1 MKRMLLILAVLSL
14 TAAVGQAQT
23 VAVRG
28 NIVHTMAGDPITD
41 GVVVIEG
48 GKITRVG
55 PAAETPL
62 PADIRVLHAAV
73 VTPGLVDVHT
83 TAGLSGI
90 YNVPHDQDQLEKSAP
105 LQPELRALDAYNPLE
120 QLVGWVRSFG
130 VTTLHTGHSPGAPVS
145 GQTMIV
151 KTRGTSVEEA
161 VVQEATAVA
170 VTITKSSDFF
180 NRNSLL
186 TTRAKTIALL
196 RQDLI
201 KAGEYR
207 DKTAAA
213 ADDDEVQPPGRDLHI
228 ETMVRVLEGE
238 LALMVTA
245 HRVRDMTGALRL
257 ADEFGVRL
265 WLDGAAEAHQIL
277 PRIKAAG
284 VPVLLHPTMMR
295 AFGET
300 ENASF
305 ETASLLRDAGI
316 PFAIQSGYEAYVP
329 KTRVILFE
337 AGIAASHGLGFQ
349 DALASITL
357 EAAKILGIDDKVGS
371 LEVGKDGDLAL
382 YDGDPFEYAT
392 HCTGTIIEGEPVS
405 DLRR

>member
-1 MKRMLLILAVLSL
+1 MKRTLLIIAVLSV
-14 TAAVGQAQT
+14 TATAGRAQI
-23 VAVRG
+23 AVRG
-28 NIVHTMAGDPITD
+28 GVVHTMAGESITN

-48 GKITRVG
+48 GKIARVG
-55 PAAETPL
+55 PADEVTI
-62 PADIRVLHAAV
+62 PADIKVFEAAV

-83 TAGLSGI
+83 TVGLSGI

-130 VTTLHTGHSPGAPVS
+130 VTTMHTGHGPGAPVS

-151 KTRGTSVEEA
+151 KTRGTSVDEA

-170 VTITKSSDFF
+170 VTITRSSDIF
-180 NRNSLL
+180 NRNKLL

-207 DKTAAA
+207 AKLDAARN
-213 ADDDEVQPPGRDLHI
+213 DDDVGAPDRDLHV

-245 HRVRDMTGALRL
+245 HRVRDIMGALRL

-265 WLDGAAEAHQIL
+265 WLDGAAEAHQVL
-277 PRIKAAG
+277 PTIKEAG

-305 ETASLLRDAGI
+305 ETASLLRDAGV
-316 PFAIQSGYEAYVP
+316 PFAIQSGYEIYVP

-337 AGIAASHGLGFQ
+337 AGVAASHGLGFD
-349 DALASITL
+349 DALAAITL
-357 EAAKILGIDDKVGS
+357 GAARILGIDDRVGS

-392 HCTGTIIEGEPVS
+392 HCVGTIIEGEVVS

>member
-1 MKRMLLILAVLSL
+1 MKWMFLITAGLLMTSSA
-14 TAAVGQAQT
+14 GQAQI
-23 VAVRG
+23 AVRG
-28 NIVHTMAGDPITD
+28 GTVYTMAGDPITD
-41 GVVVIEG
+41 GVVLIVDG
-48 GKITRVG
+48 RITEVG
-55 PAAETPL
+55 PAGDVPIPEEFQTL
-62 PADIRVLHAAV
+62 EAAV

-83 TAGLSGI
+83 TVGLSGL
-90 YNVPHDQDQLEKSAP
+90 YNVPHDQDQLEKSAAV
-105 LQPELRALDAYNPLE
+105 QPELRALDAYNPLE

-130 VTTLHTGHSPGAPVS
+130 VTTIHTGHSPGAPVS

-170 VTITKSSDFF
+170 VTITPSSDFF
-180 NRNSLL
+180 NTNKLL

-207 DKTAAA
+207 ARLAAA
-213 ADDDEVQPPGRDLHI
+213 QDDEDAAAPDRDLHL
-228 ETMVRVLEGE
+228 EAMVRVLDGE

-245 HRVRDMTGALRL
+245 HRVRDIMGAVRL
-257 ADEFGVRL
+257 ANEFGVRL

-277 PRIKAAG
+277 PVLKEAG
-284 VPVLLHPTMMR
+284 FPILLHPTMMR

-305 ETASLLRDAGI
+305 ETASLLNDAHI
-316 PFAIQSGYEAYVP
+316 PFAIQSGYELYVP

-337 AGIAASHGLGFQ
+337 AGVAASHGLGLE
-349 DALASITL
+349 DALASVTIS
-357 EAAKILGIDDKVGS
+357 AARILGVDDRVGS
-371 LEVGKDGDLAL
+371 LEKGKDGDVAL
-382 YDGDPFEYAT
+382 YDGDPFEYST
-392 HCTGTIIEGEPVS
+392 HCVATVIEGEVVS

>member
-1 MKRMLLILAVLSL
+1 MKRTLLILAVLMI
-14 TAAVGQAQT
+14 AASSQAQI
-23 VAVRG
+23 AVKG
-28 NIVHTMAGDPITD
+28 GIIHTMAGETITD

-48 GKITRVG
+48 GKITRIG
-55 PAAETPL
+55 PAADTPI
-62 PADIRVLHAAV
+62 PADIKVFKAAV

-83 TAGLSGI
+83 TVGLSGI

-120 QLVGWVRSFG
+120 ELVAWVRSFG
-130 VTTLHTGHSPGAPVS
+130 VTTVHTGHGPGAPVS

-151 KTRGTSVEEA
+151 KTRGKSVEEA
-161 VVQEATAVA
+161 VVQESTALA
-170 VTITKSSDFF
+170 VTITRSSDMFDRS
-180 NRNSLL
+180 NLL

-207 DKTAAA
+207 NKVAAS
-213 ADDDEVQPPGRDLHI
+213 ADDDDVSAPDRDLHV

-245 HRVRDMTGALRL
+245 HRIRDITGALRL
-257 ADEFGVRL
+257 AEEFGIRL
-265 WLDGAAEAHQIL
+265 WLDGAAEVHQIL
-277 PRIKAAG
+277 PLIKEAK

-305 ETASLLRDAGI
+305 ETGSLLRDAGI

-337 AGIAASHGLGFQ
+337 AGVAASHGLGFD
-349 DALASITL
+349 DALAAVTI
-357 EAAKILGIDDKVGS
+357 EAAKILGIENRVGS
-371 LEVGKDGDLAL
+371 LEVGKDGDIAL

-392 HCTGTIIEGEPVS
+392 HCVGTIIEGEMVS

>member
-1 MKRMLLILAVLSL
+1 MKRNLVFFVLLILATPLS
-14 TAAVGQAQT
+14 QAQI
-23 VAVRG
+23 AVRG
-28 NIVHTMAGDPITD
+28 GVVHTMAGDPISD
-41 GVVVIEG
+41 GVVLIRDGRISE
-48 GKITRVG
+48 VG
-55 PAAETPL
+55 PAAQVSI
-62 PADIRVLHAAV
+62 PADFEVLEAAV

-83 TAGLSGI
+83 TVGLSGI

-130 VTTLHTGHSPGAPVS
+130 VTTMHTGHGPGAPVT

-151 KTRGTSVEEA
+151 KTRGATVAEA

-170 VTITKSSDFF
+170 VTITRTSSPLGS
-180 NRNSLL
+180 NSLL

-201 KAGEYR
+201 KAGEYQA
-207 DKTAAA
+207 KILAAENN
-213 ADDDEVQPPGRDLHI
+213 DEASAPDRDLHI
-228 ETMVRVLEGE
+228 ETMVRVLDGE

-245 HRVRDMTGALRL
+245 HRVRDIMGALRL
-257 ADEFGVRL
+257 AGEFGIRL
-265 WLDGAAEAHQIL
+265 WLDGAAEVHQIL
-277 PRIKAAG
+277 PTIKEAG

-295 AFGET
+295 AFGEA

-305 ETASLLRDAGI
+305 ETAALLRDAGI
-316 PFAIQSGYEAYVP
+316 PFAIQSGFEAYVP

-337 AGIAASHGLGFQ
+337 AGIAASHGLGFEG
-349 DALASITL
+349 ALAAVTVD
-357 EAAKILGIDDKVGS
+357 AATILGIEDRVGS
-371 LEVGKDGDLAL
+371 LEIGKDGDLAL

-392 HCTGTIIEGEPVS
+392 HCIGTVIEGELVS